1 MKREVK
7 KASVAKAKY
16 TVPDVERNSEGVAFF
31 YFRSE
36 PTTRMVNGKDVKF
49 SIQDLKDEPNSTAH
63 WDGVRNYSARNWMRA
78 MRTGDRGFFYHSNAG
93 PDLVGIV
100 GTVTIVKEAYPDH
113 TAWDSGSP
121 YFDAKSSPE
130 NPKWEMVDVKI
141 DEIFDSVVT
150 RETLKSGPLGDAYM
164 IKMGR
169 TSVGPVSVAHWEA
182 MLKIAKGK
190 NVEG

>member
-100 GTVTIVKEAYPDH
+100 GTVTIVKEAYPGKFCTIH
-113 TAWDSGSP
+113 FENVFYIKRF
-121 YFDAKSSPE
+121 YFVLRS
-130 NPKWEMVDVKI
+130 
-141 DEIFDSVVT
+141 
-150 RETLKSGPLGDAYM
+150 
-164 IKMGR
+164 
-169 TSVGPVSVAHWEA
+169 
-182 MLKIAKGK
+182 
-190 NVEG
+190 